1 MKLKKVSVLN
11 ILTFKHAP
19 ASDLIDLYICC
30 HSFPQYSR
38 ETPGRF
44 KIPDTFMNPNMAD
57 MSLSQT
63 VFHCRNP
70 NVLTVTTAGN
80 ILVWD
85 ITPFLAADQSL
96 HKEIFKIISLQKINI
111 TCIATT
117 DR

>member
-1 MKLKKVSVLN
+1 MDLIN
-11 ILTFKHAP
+11 GFKFEHAP
-19 ASDLIDLYICC
+19 ASDLINLCICY

-44 KIPDTFMNPNMAD
+44 KIPDTFMNASMAD
-57 MSLSQT
+57 MSLSQS

-70 NVLTVTTAGN
+70 HVLTVTTAGN